1 MFYIYEGSVDPKR
14 DIYVLRG
21 LLGLLAWCGGSRR
34 ILCTFP
40 LFLSFLFFFFINFLF
55 LFPIVRRLPPDETRA
70 SFRRK
75 GRKTRSRCRSEDTRR
90 FRTRDS
96 IACIYAS
103 VSVHVFYER
112 LSNLSFRLIVDY
124 RGSRGRSITV
134 RRSRKLC
141 TAVWI

>member
-1 MFYIYEGSVDPKR
+1 MYCVGCLVCWPGAVALVGYFAR
-14 DIYVLRG
+14 
-21 LLGLLAWCGGSRR
+21 
-34 ILCTFP
+34 FP
-40 LFLSFLFFFFINFLF
+40 SFFRFFFFFSSIFYF
-55 LFPIVRRLPPDETRA
+55 YFVRRLSPDETRA

-103 VSVHVFYER
+103 VSVHVFYKR

-134 RRSRKLC
+134 QRSRKLC
-141 TAVWI
+141 TAGWI